1 MPLTA
6 LFSGIPEC
14 YDLEVFQHLLLQEIK
29 RSLRYSEF
37 FALLLLSVDSPDGE
51 PAKGGGAQGEKLLP
65 LMFDNVRQE
74 LRDTDFIGRYGNH
87 LGVVLLHSSAEGTR
101 LAAERV
107 RERIARFMFPSDL
120 TAGRPRMTVSMG
132 GACFPTDGRDL
143 SSLLQRAFLSL
154 RRARE
159 TGGDRTVMYDELNGG
174 A

>member
-1 MPLTA
+1 MPLAA
-6 LFSGIPEC
+6 LFTGIPEC

-29 RSLRYSEF
+29 RPLRYSEF
-37 FALLLLSVDSPDGE
+37 FALLLVSVDPPGGETLRGDADG
-51 PAKGGGAQGEKLLP
+51 GEKLLA

-87 LGVVLLHSSAEGTR
+87 LGVVLLHSSAEDTR
-101 LAAERV
+101 VAAERV
-107 RERIARFMFPSDL
+107 RERIGRFMFPSEL

-159 TGGDRTVMYDELNGG
+159 AGGDRAVMYEELNGG